1 MTNFEKT
8 RNALKK
14 ALEKATE
21 KELIDQ
27 FSEALTAVDEE
38 EARADT
44 LEKENVKL
52 ADSYK
57 KAILMTPIERGK
69 PQKDP
74 ADEPTEKVL
83 SLDEYIQ
90 IEIEKDKQKGK
101 DNKE

>member
-14 ALEKATE
+14 ALEKTTE

-38 EARADT
+38 EARAET

-57 KAILMTPIERGK
+57 KAILMTPLDK
-69 PQKDP
+69 AKTHKDP
-74 ADEPTEKVL
+74 ADEPSEKVL

-90 IEIEKDKQKGK
+90 IEIEKDKAKGK
-101 DNKE
+101 DKE

>member
-8 RNALKK
+8 RIALKK

-38 EARADT
+38 EARADS

-57 KAILMTPIERGK
+57 KAILMTPIDRK

-74 ADEPTEKVL
+74 ADEPAEKVL

-90 IEIEKDKQKGK
+90 IEIEKDKAKGK
-101 DNKE
+101 DKQE